1 MPNFLDLFKI
11 KTPAYNIFQY
21 PVVENKLDM
30 QIGRNIPVKF
40 VELHA
45 GEEVDV
51 NMTHLTRF
59 MPLVNPIFHKVD
71 IEFIPF
77 FVPFRLL
84 KPFGFDGEQ
93 YFNPAVADSERPA
106 MPMITINKL
115 YSGIDGILGS
125 IWDYLRYPTFAYL
138 LRNLINDKSNLYDL
152 SEYNPTTPA
161 SAGAASLS
169 YGDLYKSA
177 PTSDEDVDD
186 EDLNGVHINSPST
199 DGRSG
204 YGFSLNV
211 FRFYPYV
218 NRHYRLAQGLT
229 QEYVDSVLSMDN
241 RLIDYN
247 DWYGFGNFWE
257 DVYNETGLRQ
267 DEWAQ
272 RYLVYLH
279 DRLFKALSA
288 SRTLREVSLLPWLCY
303 TRLIYDWFINTN
315 LTDVE
320 YFPEL
325 VSILLSEISNG
336 ESFASGLLTA
346 ELDNQGHPDL
356 GYFFP
361 FADANSQEDS
371 YVARIAFS
379 LWQRDYFSG
388 ALPDSQAGNAV
399 PIPAN
404 GNIPDLAN
412 ARKLQWFKTLNLF
425 GGKRAI
431 DQIFVHRGVK
441 SSDARMDRCE
451 VIGSKKVYN
460 LEISDVLQTSEST
473 INSPQGDFAGHGI
486 SYGADHICHYR
497 AEEPGLIMII
507 GRVRPQ
513 NSYVESVPRLIFKS
527 DFYDFEQPEFDNVG
541 MQPIMYDELQCGA
554 VGTTESRVFG
564 WTRKYA
570 EYMTDTDEYHGHFCT
585 SLMNWHLGRAFNN
598 GHPVLNTQFS
608 VIKSDG
614 SDDLNRIFANPGWR
628 FNVISRLRFDIQVSR
643 PLSKVIEFDF

>member
-59 MPLVNPIFHKVD
+59 MPMVNPIFHKVD

-84 KPFGFDGEQ
+84 KDFGFDGES
-93 YFNPAVADSERPA
+93 YFNPAVADSDRPA

-138 LRNLINDKSNLYDL
+138 LRNLINDKSKMYDL
-152 SEYNPTTPA
+152 SEYNSTTPA
-161 SAGAASLS
+161 SPGAASLA
-169 YGDLYKSA
+169 YGDLYKSV

-186 EDLNGVHINSPST
+186 EDLNGVHIDSPST
-199 DGRSG
+199 AGRNG

-229 QEYVDSVLSMDN
+229 QEYVDSVLGLDD

-279 DRLFKALSA
+279 HQLFKALSS

-303 TRLIYDWFINTN
+303 TRLIYDWFVNTN
-315 LTDVE
+315 LTDIS
-320 YFPEL
+320 FWP
-325 VSILLSEISNG
+325 SAIQTLLEDIHG
-336 ESFASGLLTA
+336 GDSFASALLDAGLDASNDDVVYFLPYN
-346 ELDNQGHPDL
+346 LDDGND
-356 GYFFP
+356 
-361 FADANSQEDS
+361 N

-388 ALPDSQAGNAV
+388 ALPASQAGNSV

-404 GNIPDLAN
+404 GHIPDLAN

-497 AEEPGLIMII
+497 AEESGLVMII
-507 GRVRPQ
+507 GRVRPK
-513 NSYVESVPRLIFKS
+513 NSYVESVPRLIYKS

-541 MQPIMYDELQCGA
+541 MQPVMYDELQCGA
-554 VGTTESRVFG
+554 VGTTGSRVFG